1 MKTIKLYSKRSE
13 DITKLIDIVNKFA
26 TVHNVIDCNI
36 FKDFKSDVR
45 GINTVGYV
53 AVIKCVVEI

>member
-1 MKTIKLYSKRSE
+1 MKTIKLYTKRSE
-13 DITKLIDIVNKFA
+13 DITKLVDIVNEFA

-45 GINTVGYV
+45 GTNTIGYV

>member
-13 DITKLIDIVNKFA
+13 DITKLVDIVNEFA

-36 FKDFKSDVR
+36 FKDFTSNVR

-53 AVIKCVVEI
+53 AVIKCVTDI

>member
-13 DITKLIDIVNKFA
+13 DITKLIDIVNEFA

-45 GINTVGYV
+45 TINTVGYV

>member
-13 DITKLIDIVNKFA
+13 DITKLVDIVNQFA

-45 GINTVGYV
+45 GTNTVGYV
-53 AVIKCVVEI
+53 AVIKCVTDI

>member
-13 DITKLIDIVNKFA
+13 DITKLIDIVNEFA

>member
-1 MKTIKLYSKRSE
+1 MKTIKLYIKRSE
-13 DITKLIDIVNKFA
+13 NITKLVDIVNEFA

-36 FKDFKSDVR
+36 FKDFKSNVR

>member
-13 DITKLIDIVNKFA
+13 DIIKLIDIVNEFA

-45 GINTVGYV
+45 GTNTVGYV